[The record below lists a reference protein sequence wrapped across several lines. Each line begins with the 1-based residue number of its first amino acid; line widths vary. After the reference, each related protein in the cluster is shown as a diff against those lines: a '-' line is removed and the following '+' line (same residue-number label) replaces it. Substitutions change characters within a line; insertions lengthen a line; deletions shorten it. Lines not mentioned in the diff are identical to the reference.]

1 MTRISQLA
9 RDLGVHGTPS
19 FLLNNKLVEGAL
31 QWSDVERMIAVRP
44 PVAPGK
50 RRLPHVP
57 VNHSHPVLQARAR
70 AQAEAEAAA
79 AAAAEAEAEEAV
91 RAAAEAEEA
100 VRAAAEAEQVG
111 TCVDE
116 EPPS

>member
-1 MTRISQLA
+1 VQVRRISQLA

-31 QWSDVERMIAVRP
+31 KWSDVETMLALRP
-44 PVAPGK
+44 PVMQGL

-70 AQAEAEAAA
+70 AEAARQALQEAMEAMAGARCVSPLLPRCLSSCAMA
-79 AAAAEAEAEEAV
+79 A
-91 RAAAEAEEA
+91 
-100 VRAAAEAEQVG
+100 VG
-111 TCVDE
+111 G
-116 EPPS
+116 